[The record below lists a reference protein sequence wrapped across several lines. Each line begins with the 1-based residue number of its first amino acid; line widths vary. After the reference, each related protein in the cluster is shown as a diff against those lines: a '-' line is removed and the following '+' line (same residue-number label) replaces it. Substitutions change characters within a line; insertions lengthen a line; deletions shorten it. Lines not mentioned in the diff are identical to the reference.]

1 MKDAAVSLPRACVCS
16 QFSSFFLTAGALREN
31 RSDRPTDE
39 KVIKNPGSRRRPC
52 KQGVSYPLPRVQGFS
67 LSFVYL
73 ESADGT
79 FGTFSELNLL
89 SSYLRYYRCLICTFF
104 VQKETENEVAIQFAN
119 DPTAMRRGEDQP
131 KHRMLAAL
139 RLLGFG
145 SSRFE
150 GLSTCSLISTVELI
164 KRKITVTY

>member
-1 MKDAAVSLPRACVCS
+1 MKGAAVSLPRACVCS
-16 QFSSFFLTAGALREN
+16 QFSSFFLTAGALREK
-31 RSDRPTDE
+31 RSHRPTDE
-39 KVIKNPGSRRRPC
+39 KVIKNAGSRRRPC

-79 FGTFSELNLL
+79 FDLSELNLL
-89 SSYLRYYRCLICTFF
+89 SSCLRYYRCLICTFF
-104 VQKETENEVAIQFAN
+104 VQKETENEVAIQFAD

-131 KHRMLAAL
+131 KYRMLAIL

-150 GLSTCSLISTVELI
+150 GFSTCSLISTVELI